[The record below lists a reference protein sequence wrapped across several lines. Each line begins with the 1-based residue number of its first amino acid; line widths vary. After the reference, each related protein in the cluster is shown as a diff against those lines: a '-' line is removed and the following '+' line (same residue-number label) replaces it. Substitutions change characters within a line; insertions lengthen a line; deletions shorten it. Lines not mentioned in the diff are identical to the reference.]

1 MIEKDQYIFGIRA
14 VIEAI
19 QSGKEIDKLLIKKD
33 INGEL
38 INELFALIKERH
50 LVVQRVPVEKI
61 NRITRKNH
69 QGVVAF
75 LSAVTYYNIEEVV
88 PVLFEEGINPFL
100 IVLDGITDVRNF
112 GAIARTC
119 DCAGVNAIIIPERNS
134 VSVNADAIKTSAGA
148 LNYVPVCREKN
159 LVNVVKFLKSSGYKV
174 VGASEKSS
182 VNYTKVDYTGPV
194 ALILGAEDKG
204 ISNDLLKL
212 CDEFVS
218 IPEFGNIN
226 SLNVSVRLTL
236 TIKLSCRATDW
247 QKMRWLSASLMKPP
261 GLWLTKW
268 IATSSNIRAKPSRRV
283 LKHAPYRLSST
294 AAKRCRNMVL
304 KSAMKQVCRSRN
316 VW

>member
-182 VNYTKVDYTGPV
+182 VNYTKVDYTGQV

-226 SLNVSVRLTL
+226 SLNVSVAGGVMMYEVVRQRL
-236 TIKLSCRATDW
+236 IDN
-247 QKMRWLSASLMKPP
+247 QN
-261 GLWLTKW
+261 
-268 IATSSNIRAKPSRRV
+268 SSI
-283 LKHAPYRLSST
+283 
-294 AAKRCRNMVL
+294 
-304 KSAMKQVCRSRN
+304 
-316 VW
+316 

>member
-1 MIEKDQYIFGIRA
+1 MIEKDQFIFGIRA

-75 LSAVTYYNIEEVV
+75 LSAVTYYNVEEVV
-88 PVLFEEGINPFL
+88 PVLYEEGINPFL

-119 DCAGVNAIIIPERNS
+119 DCAGVNAIVIPERNS

-159 LVNVVKFLKSSGYKV
+159 LVNVVKFLKTSGYKV

-212 CDEFVS
+212 CDDFVS

-226 SLNVSVRLTL
+226 SLNVSVAGGVLMYEVVRQRLNDNQNSG
-236 TIKLSCRATDW
+236 I
-247 QKMRWLSASLMKPP
+247 
-261 GLWLTKW
+261 
-268 IATSSNIRAKPSRRV
+268 
-283 LKHAPYRLSST
+283 
-294 AAKRCRNMVL
+294 
-304 KSAMKQVCRSRN
+304 
-316 VW
+316 

>member
-174 VGASEKSS
+174 AESLYFYGII
-182 VNYTKVDYTGPV
+182 DF
-194 ALILGAEDKG
+194 LGKHFQY
-204 ISNDLLKL
+204 
-212 CDEFVS
+212 FV
-218 IPEFGNIN
+218 
-226 SLNVSVRLTL
+226 
-236 TIKLSCRATDW
+236 
-247 QKMRWLSASLMKPP
+247 
-261 GLWLTKW
+261 
-268 IATSSNIRAKPSRRV
+268 
-283 LKHAPYRLSST
+283 
-294 AAKRCRNMVL
+294 
-304 KSAMKQVCRSRN
+304 
-316 VW
+316 